1 MPKNPAERE
10 PAYRDKPAAAPES
23 ENISEVYDSQG
34 VRYRPIGLASMRI
47 DSVPFFDLYFRAGK
61 GKTFVLYCE
70 KHRQFT
76 NQLMRRLL
84 ANNVSELYIREDE
97 LGGYRKYLR
106 QHMPAVLG
114 DARIPPEEKASVLYT
129 SAQAMLEAVF
139 EEPPTAER
147 VEEGKEIVQHTIN
160 FMTSDDFMLE
170 YFLRSFATDYY
181 LYSHSINVVAYAVA
195 IAIKAGYGDRATLRE
210 IGNGALMHD
219 IGMSRINPSLRQK
232 PEPLSEWEW
241 QQIKKHPVEGYEML
255 QRAGGLGEIA
265 LDIVLHHH
273 EKMNGR
279 GYPDTL
285 KGEQISPFVRIVS
298 LANVFDALTT
308 DRMHRRGYNSFRALQ
323 LMKEDMRLEVDQDM
337 LRHFIRLMGGGK

>member
-1 MPKNPAERE
+1 MPEQPKEHAGPEHAHPQAADPIQNITE
-10 PAYRDKPAAAPES
+10 PVDA
-23 ENISEVYDSQG
+23 QG
-34 VRYRPIGLASMRI
+34 VHYRPIGLASMRI
-47 DSVPFFDLYFRAGK
+47 DSVPFFDLYFRVGK

-84 ANNVSELYIREDE
+84 ANNVTELYIKEDE

-114 DARIPPEEKASVLYT
+114 DTRIPAEEKASVLYT
-129 SAQAMLEAVF
+129 SAQAMLETVF
-139 EEPPTAER
+139 EEPPTPESI
-147 VEEGKEIVQHTIN
+147 EEGKEIVQHTIS
-160 FMTSDDFMLE
+160 FMTSEDFMLE
-170 YFLRSFATDYY
+170 YFLRTFATDYY

-195 IAIKAGYGDRATLRE
+195 IAIKAGHGDSATLRE

-219 IGMSRINPSLRQK
+219 IGMSRVSPALRLK

-241 QQIKKHPVEGYEML
+241 QQIKKHPLDGYRML
-255 QRAGGLGEIA
+255 LQAGGLGEIA

-279 GYPDTL
+279 GYPESL
-285 KGEQISPFVRIVS
+285 KGDAISPFVRIVS
-298 LANVFDALTT
+298 IANVFDALTS
-308 DRMHRRGYNSFRALQ
+308 DRQHRRGYSSFRALQ
-323 LMKEDMRLEVDQDM
+323 IMKEDMRLELDQDL
-337 LRHFIRLMGGGK
+337 LRHFIRLMGGG